1 MVRITDTAAEV
12 LHGHADTGGP
22 HDAPKGSVIHSY
34 PFAKFGREKAIKMAY
49 AMHEAIMKS
58 EERSHA
64 EENTNAK
71 TSFAEDMWV
80 DAFKTGKHTDSAGNV
95 REWTPEDLQK
105 IATTYNETKDR
116 KAPVV
121 IGHPQHDSPAYG
133 WVDSLRIAGNKLQA
147 KLTELNDGF
156 VEALKAGAY
165 KMRSIS
171 LYPNLN
177 VRHLGFLGGAQPAIA
192 GLAPFK
198 FEDNDNATTYEF
210 TQEDEMAEFTQE
222 DVKSLKRE
230 NSFFKKV
237 FDLFKIDTQAVAA
250 DHVETATENKG
261 AENMAETKTVETPVV
276 ETPAVAP
283 VENFAEQIATLKTE
297 LAAVTAERDTLKAE
311 AVSTEVKARLAEHKS
326 FCDALVA
333 EGRMRPV
340 DLEQHVLNMELRF
353 GADAGKFSETN
364 KETTS
369 LNSYKEY
376 LGSLPKVVYF
386 EEIATKGKAS
396 DHSEGDVSDKVAKFC
411 DEKMSKNKGM
421 SYSQALKE
429 VGVEH
434 PEEMT
439 EYMNSQV

>member
-1 MVRITDTAAEV
+1 MSNVPEVKNAE
-12 LHGHADTGGP
+12 
-22 HDAPKGSVIHSY
+22 
-34 PFAKFGREKAIKMAY
+34 
-49 AMHEAIMKS
+49 
-58 EERSHA
+58 
-64 EENTNAK
+64 

-80 DAFKTGKHTDSAGNV
+80 DAFKSGKHTDSAGNV

-121 IGHPQHDSPAYG
+121 LGHPTSDAPAYG
-133 WVDSLRIAGNKLQA
+133 WVDSVRVVGDKLQA

-171 LYPNLN
+171 LYPNMN
-177 VRHLGFLGGAQPAIA
+177 VRHLGFLGAMQPAVA

-198 FEDNDNATTYEF
+198 FEENDSATTYDFE
-210 TQEDEMAEFTQE
+210 QEEDEMATEFTQD
-222 DVKSLKRE
+222 DVKAIKRE

-237 FDLFKIDTQAVAA
+237 FDLFKIDTQAVA
-250 DHVETATENKG
+250 DHTETATENKG
-261 AENMAETKTVETPVV
+261 AENMAETKTVETP
-276 ETPAVAP
+276 AVAP
-283 VENFAEQIATLKTE
+283 VENFAEQIATLTTA

-311 AVSTEVKARLAEHKS
+311 AVSTEVKTRLAEHKS
-326 FCDALVA
+326 FCDALVT

-353 GADAGKFSETN
+353 GADAGKFSDTN

>member
-1 MVRITDTAAEV
+1 MSNVPEVKNAE
-12 LHGHADTGGP
+12 
-22 HDAPKGSVIHSY
+22 
-34 PFAKFGREKAIKMAY
+34 
-49 AMHEAIMKS
+49 
-58 EERSHA
+58 
-64 EENTNAK
+64 

-80 DAFKTGKHTDSAGNV
+80 DAFKVGKHTDSAGNT

-121 IGHPQHDSPAYG
+121 LGHPTSDAPAYG
-133 WVDSLRIAGNKLQA
+133 WVDSVRVVGDKLQA

-171 LYPNLN
+171 LYPNMN
-177 VRHLGFLGGAQPAIA
+177 VRHLGFLGAMQPAVA

-198 FEDNDNATTYEF
+198 FEENDSATTYDFE
-210 TQEDEMAEFTQE
+210 QEEDEMATEFTQD
-222 DVKSLKRE
+222 DVKAIKRE

-237 FDLFKIDTQAVAA
+237 FDLFKIDTQAVA
-250 DHVETATENKG
+250 DHTETATENKG
-261 AENMAETKTVETPVV
+261 AENMAETKTV

-297 LAAVTAERDTLKAE
+297 LAAVVAERDTLKAE

-326 FCDALVA
+326 FCDALVT

-353 GADAGKFSETN
+353 GADSGKFSETN

-369 LNSYKEY
+369 LDSYKEY
-376 LGSLPKVVYF
+376 LGSLPKVAYF

-434 PEEMT
+434 PAEVQ
-439 EYMNSQV
+439 EYMSNQ

>member
-1 MVRITDTAAEV
+1 MSNVPEVKNAE
-12 LHGHADTGGP
+12 
-22 HDAPKGSVIHSY
+22 
-34 PFAKFGREKAIKMAY
+34 
-49 AMHEAIMKS
+49 
-58 EERSHA
+58 
-64 EENTNAK
+64 

-80 DAFKTGKHTDSAGNV
+80 DAFKSGKHTDSAGNT

-121 IGHPQHDSPAYG
+121 LGHPTSDAPAYG
-133 WVDSLRIAGNKLQA
+133 WVDSVRVVGDKLQA

-171 LYPNLN
+171 LYPNMN
-177 VRHLGFLGGAQPAIA
+177 VRHLGFLGAMQPAVA
-192 GLAPFK
+192 GLSPFK
-198 FEDNDNATTYEF
+198 FEENDNATTYDFEQEEDEMSEF
-210 TQEDEMAEFTQE
+210 TQDE
-222 DVKSLKRE
+222 VKSLKRE

-250 DHVETATENKG
+250 DHTETATENKG

-276 ETPAVAP
+276 ETPAAVAP
-283 VENFAEQIATLKTE
+283 VENFAEQIATLTTA

-311 AVSTEVKARLAEHKS
+311 AVSTEVKTRIAEHKS
-326 FCDALVA
+326 FCDALVT

-353 GADAGKFSETN
+353 GADAGKFSDTN

-376 LGSLPKVVYF
+376 LGSLPKVVVF
-386 EEIATKGKAS
+386 EELTTKAKAA
-396 DHSEGDVSDKVAKFC
+396 DHAEGDVSDKITKFC
-411 DEKMSKNKGM
+411 DEKMASNKGM
-421 SYSQALKE
+421 SYAQAFAC
-429 VGVEH
+429 VGKEH
-434 PEEMT
+434 PTEMQ
-439 EYMNSQV
+439 EYMSNQ